1 MDTIGSIT
9 LNPKP
14 LNPKPPD
21 CILLEG
27 SPITLNPKPPDCI
40 LLEGNPNMVQEL
52 LLREQQEDEQTEKEA
67 GHPPT

>member
-14 LNPKPPD
+14 
-21 CILLEG
+21 
-27 SPITLNPKPPDCI
+27 LNPKPPDCI